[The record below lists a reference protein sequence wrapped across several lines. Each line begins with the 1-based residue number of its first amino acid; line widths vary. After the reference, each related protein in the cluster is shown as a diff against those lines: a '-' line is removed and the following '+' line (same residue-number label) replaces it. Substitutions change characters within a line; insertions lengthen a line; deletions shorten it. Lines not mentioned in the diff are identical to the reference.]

1 MKRMFSVI
9 LSVIILM
16 AFAGLSMAESS
27 TSATTTQTPGNSVW
41 MGKITAVDAA
51 AMTVTVAGGNGPQ
64 GGNGKPDGNA
74 PGDGDQGQPPQNG
87 NGQQNGNAPQGGNA
101 GTADAGTQATPDA
114 NGQNQQR
121 KGPQNGNGQQNG
133 NAPDANGQMNP
144 ADQQTITFTVTS
156 NTTITSAD
164 NTAIELAN
172 LTVDTMVSVM
182 YSGDETNGYTALSI
196 QTMPTPANTTAADA
210 TATATPAAN

>member
-1 MKRMFSVI
+1 MKKMFSVI

-16 AFAGLSMAESS
+16 AFAGLSIAENN
-27 TSATTTQTPGNSVW
+27 TSAAITQTPENPVL
-41 MGKITAVDAA
+41 MGKITAVDTT
-51 AMTVTVAGGNGPQ
+51 AMTVTVTGMSGPQ

-74 PGDGDQGQPPQNG
+74 PGDQGQPPQNG

-164 NTAIELAN
+164 NTAIELAK

>member
-9 LSVIILM
+9 MSVVILM

-27 TSATTTQTPGNSVW
+27 TSSTTTPTSDHSVL
-41 MGKITAVDAA
+41 MGKITAVDAT
-51 AMTVTVAGGNGPQ
+51 AMTVTVTGMNGPQ

-74 PGDGDQGQPPQNG
+74 PGDQGQPPQNG

-101 GTADAGTQATPDA
+101 GSTDASTQATPDA

-156 NTTITSAD
+156 DTTITSAD

-172 LTVDTMVSVM
+172 LTVDTMVSVT

-196 QTMPTPANTTAADA
+196 QTMPTPANATAADA

>member
-1 MKRMFSVI
+1 MKKMFSVI

-16 AFAGLSMAESS
+16 AFAGLSIAENN
-27 TSATTTQTPGNSVW
+27 TSAATTQTPENPVL
-41 MGKITAVDAA
+41 MGKITAVDTT
-51 AMTVTVAGGNGPQ
+51 AMTVTVTGMSGPQ
-64 GGNGKPDGNA
+64 GGNGKPDGSA
-74 PGDGDQGQPPQNG
+74 PGDQGQPPQNG
-87 NGQQNGNAPQGGNA
+87 NGQQSGNAPQGGNA
-101 GTADAGTQATPDA
+101 GSADASTQATPDA
-114 NGQNQQR
+114 NGQNEQR

>member
-9 LSVIILM
+9 MSVVILM

-27 TSATTTQTPGNSVW
+27 TSSTTTPTSDHSVL
-41 MGKITAVDAA
+41 MGKITAVDAT
-51 AMTVTVAGGNGPQ
+51 AMTVTVTGMNGPQ

-74 PGDGDQGQPPQNG
+74 PGDQGQPPQNG
-87 NGQQNGNAPQGGNA
+87 NGQQNGNAP
-101 GTADAGTQATPDA
+101 DA
-114 NGQNQQR
+114 NRQR
-121 KGPQNGNGQQNG
+121 
-133 NAPDANGQMNP
+133 NP

-156 NTTITSAD
+156 DTTITSAD

-172 LTVDTMVSVM
+172 LTVDTMVSVT

-196 QTMPTPANTTAADA
+196 QTMPTPANATAADA

>member
-9 LSVIILM
+9 MSVVILM

-27 TSATTTQTPGNSVW
+27 TSSTTTPTSDHSVL
-41 MGKITAVDAA
+41 MGKITAVAV
-51 AMTVTVAGGNGPQ
+51 TVTGMNGPQ

-74 PGDGDQGQPPQNG
+74 PGDQGQPPQNG

-101 GTADAGTQATPDA
+101 GSTDASTQATPDA
-114 NGQNQQR
+114 NGQNRQR

-133 NAPDANGQMNP
+133 NAPDANRQRNP

-156 NTTITSAD
+156 DTTITSAD

-172 LTVDTMVSVM
+172 LTVDTMVSVT

-196 QTMPTPANTTAADA
+196 QTMPTPANATAADA